1 MDKKPKLKEIKLTKR
16 DNKKTDDNAK
26 KLKQWIDRNLKRE

>member
-1 MDKKPKLKEIKLTKR
+1 MEKKPKTKQIKLNKAY
-16 DNKKTDDNAK
+16 KKTDDNAK